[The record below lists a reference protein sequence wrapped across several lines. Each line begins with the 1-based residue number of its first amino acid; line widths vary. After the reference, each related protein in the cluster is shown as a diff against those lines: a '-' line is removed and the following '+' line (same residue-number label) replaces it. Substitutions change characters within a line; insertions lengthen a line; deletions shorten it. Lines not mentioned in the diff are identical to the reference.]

1 MHYFLFTFSNNDL
14 TLTSSVLI
22 SMMSCVTRLLGRPGV
37 STAGRGD
44 TGYLGDELVWLVA
57 TKRI

>member
-44 TGYLGDELVWLVA
+44 TGYLGEGMGWLEV
-57 TKRI
+57 TKQT